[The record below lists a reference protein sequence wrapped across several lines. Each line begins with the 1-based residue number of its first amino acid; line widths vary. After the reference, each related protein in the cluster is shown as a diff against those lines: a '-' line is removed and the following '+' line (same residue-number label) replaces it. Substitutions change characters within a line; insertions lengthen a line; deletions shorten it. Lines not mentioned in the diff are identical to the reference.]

1 MRREIKTVGGQL
13 LGYYRTDSSGREH
26 IYTRGGRELGHY
38 DPQADVT
45 KLRGGRIVARGD
57 VTASLLEHES

>member
-13 LGYYRTDSSGREH
+13 LGYYRTDSSGRER
-26 IYTRGGRELGHY
+26 IYTRGGRELGLY

-57 VTASLLEHES
+57 VTASLLEDES